1 MRAFA
6 NRRRESLKGVGR
18 ADNYDPVYMENK
30 RGSGD
35 TKGSEELGS
44 LSTFWSHA
52 LVKRPEN
59 QMTGALPSLHNRPV
73 IKEKAADRTV
83 CRALGSA

>member
-1 MRAFA
+1 M
-6 NRRRESLKGVGR
+6 GR

-59 QMTGALPSLHNRPV
+59 QMTGVLPSLPNRPV